1 MSSWFCRPGF
11 SWRDLKSHQSH
22 HSLSPEPNHLHNYR
36 DIRTS
41 WGFTSLSLAGSPET
55 NKQKTFKRFPV
66 AWSGRPSL
74 VCNVQGSVWE
84 HGMGREARR
93 TCKSGLLE
101 QREVWSPGGCLH
113 WLYVSFTGV
122 NLGRC
127 LQQRL
132 TGKMVPGVNNIFFFL
147 FKLFSRYFP
156 SRSFKPYQISSNPV
170 CLFVFFVWQ
179 KSKGLYQTLRA
190 QRGNCQWHSCV
201 GHGTIFT
208 ICLTNITSCPF
219 KSGKILVLC
228 PWNPVPSHHLR
239 SRVYQDLG
247 RGIGQ
252 KFFNFLFVR

>member
-1 MSSWFCRPGF
+1 M
-11 SWRDLKSHQSH
+11 
-22 HSLSPEPNHLHNYR
+22 YR
-36 DIRTS
+36 
-41 WGFTSLSLAGSPET
+41 G
-55 NKQKTFKRFPV
+55 
-66 AWSGRPSL
+66 
-74 VCNVQGSVWE
+74 VCGNTVWE
-84 HGMGREARR
+84 ERLGVHVN
-93 TCKSGLLE
+93 
-101 QREVWSPGGCLH
+101 QGCLNKERSGH
-113 WLYVSFTGV
+113 LVAVFTDSMWASLEWTWEDVYSRGS
-122 NLGRC
+122 RERWC
-127 LQQRL
+127 LAWI
-132 TGKMVPGVNNIFFFL
+132 TYFFFL

-190 QRGNCQWHSCV
+190 QRGNCQWHSRV

-219 KSGKILVLC
+219 KSGKSLVLC